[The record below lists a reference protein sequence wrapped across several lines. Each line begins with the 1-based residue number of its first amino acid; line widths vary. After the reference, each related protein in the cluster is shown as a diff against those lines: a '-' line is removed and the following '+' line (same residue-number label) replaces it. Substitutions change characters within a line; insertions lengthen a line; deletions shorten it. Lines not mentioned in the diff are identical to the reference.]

1 MIETASPRRRELLD
15 RYLRSLPFEP
25 YLYQREALE
34 AWYASGEDLLVT
46 APTGTGKTL
55 IAEGALFEALHGGR
69 AAYYTTP
76 LIALTEQKFR
86 EMQAA
91 AARWGFPGDS
101 VGLVTGNRQVNPD
114 APVRV
119 VVAEILLNR
128 LLRPGNFDFDRVG
141 VVVKDEFHTFRDP
154 ERGIVW
160 ELSLSLL
167 PKHVRL
173 LLLSA
178 TVGRPESFIDWLRK
192 SHGRQMKLLQG
203 RERRVPLTYQWV
215 DDLLLEEL
223 LVELVRGGKQG
234 RRSPCLVFC
243 FNRRECWSVAERLKG
258 RPLVDGSRKRT
269 LAARLRDLDLSD
281 GAGPLLRQLLLRG
294 VGVHHA
300 GILPKHRR
308 VVEELFQ
315 RRLLPVVI
323 CTETLSAGIN
333 LPARSV
339 VLPSLVKGPPR
350 QKRALDATTAHQ
362 IFGRAGRP
370 QWDRRGFVLAVAPE
384 EQVKILRRRRR
395 LEAIPARTRKSAFRQ
410 ARKSLARKMR
420 SRGRKRSSWD
430 EAQFRR
436 LVAARPAP
444 LASRGPLPW
453 RYLAYLLMRSPR
465 VDDVRAIV
473 SKRLLGARAVQAAQ
487 RAVNGMLLTLRLG
500 GYVTLGP
507 DPPPDTEG
515 LKDYRPMLA
524 RATPRLDRLLAFR
537 GINPLYGD
545 FLSELLPKGS
555 RGERIQSLESVLE
568 LSGAV
573 ARAVP
578 VPDARRL
585 DPGPLEIGW
594 LDPELA
600 RSGLAGETD
609 STLREDLIHAGRGP
623 TLAAKLRLV
632 FDGRLPQVSQL
643 RVRPIWAAG
652 DLLELKGDFNLFV
665 HSRGLVRQEGILFR
679 HMLRLA
685 LLCGEFTALPNW
697 DPACIE
703 DLEQVALALRRSC
716 RRIDPDSTDRFL
728 DRGSGGR
735 SGVFQA
741 PNGAATFQSPNSG
754 GTRTTNAAEEE
765 NGRKENRR
773 NRTRRRDDRPNQEE

>member
-1 MIETASPRRRELLD
+1 MIETASTRRRELLNQ
-15 RYLRSLPFEP
+15 YLQSLPFEP
-25 YLYQREALE
+25 YLFQRDALE
-34 AWYASGEDLLVT
+34 AWYASREDLLVT
-46 APTGTGKTL
+46 SPTGTGKTL

-69 AAYYTTP
+69 TAYYTTP

-91 AARWGFPGDS
+91 AASWGFPPES

-114 APVRV
+114 AQIRV

-128 LLRPGNFDFDRVG
+128 LLRPGNFDFDRVA

-178 TVGRPESFIDWLRK
+178 TVGRPGSFIDWLRK
-192 SHGRQMKLLQG
+192 SHGRQLRLLQG

-223 LVELVRGGKQG
+223 LVALVRGGKKG

-243 FNRRECWSVAERLKG
+243 FNRQECWSVAERLKG
-258 RPLVDGSRKRT
+258 RPLVDGRRKRK
-269 LAARLRDLDLSD
+269 LAARLRDPDLSD
-281 GAGPLLRQLLLRG
+281 GAGPILRQLLLRG
-294 VGVHHA
+294 VGIHHA
-300 GILPKHRR
+300 GVLPKYRR
-308 VVEELFQ
+308 VVEQLFQ

-350 QKRALDATTAHQ
+350 QKRMLDATTAHQ

-370 QWDRRGFVLAVAPE
+370 QWDRRGFVLALAPE
-384 EQVKILRRRRR
+384 KEVKLLRRKRR
-395 LEAIPARTRKSAFRQ
+395 LDSIPARTRKSAFRQ

-420 SRGRKRSSWD
+420 SRRRGRPSWD
-430 EAQFRR
+430 KAQFRR

-453 RYLAYLLMRSPR
+453 RYLAYLLQRSPR
-465 VDDVRAIV
+465 VDEVRTMV
-473 SKRLLGARAVQAAQ
+473 GKRLLSVRAAQSAQ
-487 RAVNGMLLTLRLG
+487 RALNHMLLTLCRG
-500 GYVTLGP
+500 GYATL
-507 DPPPDTEG
+507 DPALPPDSDDMR
-515 LKDYRPMLA
+515 DYRPALA
-524 RATPRLDRLLAFR
+524 VATPRLDRLLAFR

-545 FLSELLPKGS
+545 FLSGLLPKGS
-555 RGERIQSLESVLE
+555 RSERIQALESVLE

-585 DPGPLEIGW
+585 DPGPLETAF

-600 RSGLAGETD
+600 RLGLAAGTE
-609 STLREDLIHAGRGP
+609 STLREELMEAGPGP

-632 FDGRLPQVSQL
+632 FDGRLPQVTQL

-652 DLLELKGDFNLFV
+652 DLLTLGGNFNRFV
-665 HSRGLVRQEGILFR
+665 HSRGLVKEEGILFR

-685 LLCGEFTALPNW
+685 LLCGEFAALPDW
-697 DPACIE
+697 DSACGR
-703 DLEQVALALRRSC
+703 DLEKVALALRRSC
-716 RRIDPDSTDRFL
+716 RRIDPESTDRFL
-728 DRGSGGR
+728 ERAG
-735 SGVFQA
+735 A
-741 PNGAATFQSPNSG
+741 ATGAATF
-754 GTRTTNAAEEE
+754 
-765 NGRKENRR
+765 
-773 NRTRRRDDRPNQEE
+773 

>member
-1 MIETASPRRRELLD
+1 MIETASTRRRELLNQ
-15 RYLRSLPFEP
+15 YLQSLPFEP
-25 YLYQREALE
+25 YLFQRDALE
-34 AWYASGEDLLVT
+34 AWYASREDLLVT
-46 APTGTGKTL
+46 SPTGTGKTL
-55 IAEGALFEALHGGR
+55 IAQGALFEALHGGR
-69 AAYYTTP
+69 TAYYTTP

-91 AARWGFPGDS
+91 AARWGFPPES

-114 APVRV
+114 AQIRV

-128 LLRPGNFDFDRVG
+128 LLRPGNFDFDRVA

-178 TVGRPESFIDWLRK
+178 TVGRPGSFIDWLRK
-192 SHGRQMKLLQG
+192 SHGRQLRLLQG

-223 LVELVRGGKQG
+223 LVELVRGGKKG

-258 RPLVDGSRKRT
+258 RPLVDGRRKRK
-269 LAARLRDLDLSD
+269 LAARLRDPDLSD
-281 GAGPLLRQLLLRG
+281 GAGPILRQLLLRG
-294 VGVHHA
+294 VGIHHA
-300 GILPKHRR
+300 GVLPKYRR
-308 VVEELFQ
+308 VVEQLFQ

-350 QKRALDATTAHQ
+350 QKRMLDATTAHQ

-370 QWDRRGFVLAVAPE
+370 QWDRRGFVLALAPE
-384 EQVKILRRRRR
+384 KEVKLLRRKRR
-395 LEAIPARTRKSAFRQ
+395 LDSIPARTRKSAFRQ

-420 SRGRKRSSWD
+420 TRRRGRPSWD
-430 EAQFRR
+430 KAQFRR

-453 RYLAYLLMRSPR
+453 RYLAYLLQRSPR
-465 VDDVRAIV
+465 VDEVRTMV
-473 SKRLLGARAVQAAQ
+473 GKRLLSVRAAQSAQ
-487 RAVNGMLLTLRLG
+487 RALNHMLLTLRRG
-500 GYVTLGP
+500 GYATLDP
-507 DPPPDTEG
+507 APPPDSDDMR
-515 LKDYRPMLA
+515 DYRPAMA
-524 RATPRLDRLLAFR
+524 VATPRLDRLLAFR

-545 FLSELLPKGS
+545 FLSDLLPQGS
-555 RGERIQSLESVLE
+555 RSERIQALESVLE

-585 DPGPLEIGW
+585 DPGPLETAF

-600 RSGLAGETD
+600 RLGLAAGTE
-609 STLREDLIHAGRGP
+609 STLREELMEAGPGP

-632 FDGRLPQVSQL
+632 FDGRLPQVTQL

-652 DLLELKGDFNLFV
+652 DLLTLGGNFNRFV
-665 HSRGLVRQEGILFR
+665 HSRGLVKQEGILFR

-685 LLCGEFTALPNW
+685 LLCGEFAALPDW
-697 DPACIE
+697 DSACGR
-703 DLEQVALALRRSC
+703 DLEKVALALRRSC
-716 RRIDPDSTDRFL
+716 RRIDPESTDRFL
-728 DRGSGGR
+728 ER
-735 SGVFQA
+735 A
-741 PNGAATFQSPNSG
+741 GAATSLSPRSGGFQPPNSRE
-754 GTRTTNAAEEE
+754 T
-765 NGRKENRR
+765 
-773 NRTRRRDDRPNQEE
+773 

>member
-1 MIETASPRRRELLD
+1 MIETASTRRRELLNQ
-15 RYLRSLPFEP
+15 YLQSLPFEP
-25 YLYQREALE
+25 YLFQREALE
-34 AWYASGEDLLVT
+34 AWYASREDLLVT
-46 APTGTGKTL
+46 SPTGTGKTL

-69 AAYYTTP
+69 TAYYTTP

-91 AARWGFPGDS
+91 AVRWGFPAES

-114 APVRV
+114 ASVRV

-128 LLRPGNFDFDRVG
+128 LLRPGNFDFDRVA

-178 TVGRPESFIDWLRK
+178 TVGRPGSFIDWLRR
-192 SHGRQMKLLQG
+192 SHGRRMQLLQG

-223 LVELVRGGKQG
+223 LVELVRSGKKG

-258 RPLVDGSRKRT
+258 RPLVDGSRKRK
-269 LAARLRDLDLSD
+269 LAARLRGLDLSD
-281 GAGPLLRQLLLRG
+281 GAGPILRQLLLRG
-294 VGVHHA
+294 VGIHHA
-300 GILPKHRR
+300 GVLPKYRR
-308 VVEELFQ
+308 VVERLFQ

-339 VLPSLVKGPPR
+339 VLSSLVKGPPR
-350 QKRALDATTAHQ
+350 QKRMVDATTAHQ

-370 QWDRRGFVLAVAPE
+370 QWDRRGFVLVLAPE
-384 EQVKILRRRRR
+384 KEVKLLRRKRR
-395 LEAIPARTRKSAFRQ
+395 LESIPARTRKSAFRQ

-420 SRGRKRSSWD
+420 SRRRGRPSWD
-430 EAQFRR
+430 KAQFRR

-453 RYLAYLLMRSPR
+453 RYLAYLLKRSPR
-465 VDDVRAIV
+465 VAEVRTMVA
-473 SKRLLGARAVQAAQ
+473 KRLLGVRAARSAQ
-487 RAVNGMLLTLRLG
+487 RALNHMLLTLRRG
-500 GYVTLGP
+500 GYATLDP
-507 DPPPDTEG
+507 APPPDSDDTR
-515 LKDYRPMLA
+515 DYRPELA
-524 RATPRLDRLLAFR
+524 VATPRLDRLLAFR

-545 FLSELLPKGS
+545 FLSGLLPTGS
-555 RGERIQSLESVLE
+555 RSERVQALESVLE

-585 DPGPLEIGW
+585 DPGPLETSC

-600 RSGLAGETD
+600 RLGLAAATE
-609 STLREDLIHAGRGP
+609 STLREELMEAGPGP

-632 FDGRLPQVSQL
+632 FDGRLPQVTQL
-643 RVRPIWAAG
+643 RVRPVWAAG
-652 DLLELKGDFNLFV
+652 DLLTLGGNFNRFV

-685 LLCGEFTALPNW
+685 LLCGEFAALSNW
-697 DPACIE
+697 DAACAR
-703 DLEQVALALRRSC
+703 DLEEVALALRRSC
-716 RRIDPDSTDRFL
+716 RRIDSESTDRFL
-728 DRGSGGR
+728 ERSGG
-735 SGVFQA
+735 FQP
-741 PNGAATFQSPNSG
+741 PNCRVRLSP
-754 GTRTTNAAEEE
+754 
-765 NGRKENRR
+765 
-773 NRTRRRDDRPNQEE
+773 